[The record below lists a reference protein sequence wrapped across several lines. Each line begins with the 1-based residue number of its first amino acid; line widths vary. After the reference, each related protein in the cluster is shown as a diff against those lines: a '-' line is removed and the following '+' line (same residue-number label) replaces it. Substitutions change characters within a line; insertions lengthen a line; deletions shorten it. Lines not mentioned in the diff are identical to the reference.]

1 MAFIKERGNENF
13 IIQYNTS
20 MKDEFQIL
28 IGNGLIKEVNNCLF
42 IYNNKTELWWLVNS
56 DWHYLFIPK
65 NGLTSNG
72 RLWNLT
78 GMKKK
83 LFSDKKKPAMI
94 PPKNVIE
101 LSKDQVAN
109 LILQV
114 AEKDLTF
121 SQVYERLKGQL
132 DLPNYILPDKED

>member
-28 IGNGLIKEVNNCLF
+28 VGNGLIKEVNNCLF

-83 LFSDKKKPAMI
+83 LFSDMKKPAMI

-109 LILQV
+109 LILQI

>member
-28 IGNGLIKEVNNCLF
+28 VGNGLIKEVNNCLF

-83 LFSDKKKPAMI
+83 LFSDKKKPAMV

-109 LILQV
+109 LILQI

>member
-28 IGNGLIKEVNNCLF
+28 VGNGLIKEVNNCLF

-56 DWHYLFIPK
+56 DWHYLFIPM

-72 RLWNLT
+72 RLWNIT

-109 LILQV
+109 LILQI

-121 SQVYERLKGQL
+121 SQVYERLRGQL

>member
-28 IGNGLIKEVNNCLF
+28 VGNGLIKEVNNCLF
-42 IYNNKTELWWLVNS
+42 IYNNKTELWWLVKS
-56 DWHYLFIPK
+56 DWHYLYIPK

-72 RLWNLT
+72 RLWNIT

-109 LILQV
+109 LILQI

-121 SQVYERLKGQL
+121 SQVYERLRGQL

>member
-28 IGNGLIKEVNNCLF
+28 VGNGLIKEVNNCLF

-72 RLWNLT
+72 RLWNIT

-109 LILQV
+109 LILQI

-121 SQVYERLKGQL
+121 SQVYEGLRGQL

>member
-28 IGNGLIKEVNNCLF
+28 VGNGLIKEVNNCLF

-109 LILQV
+109 LLFQV

-121 SQVYERLKGQL
+121 YQVYERLKDQL
-132 DLPNYILPDKED
+132 DLPNYTLPDKED

>member
-28 IGNGLIKEVNNCLF
+28 VGNGLIKEVNNCLF
-42 IYNNKTELWWLVNS
+42 IYNNTTELWWVVNS

-72 RLWNLT
+72 RLWNIT

-109 LILQV
+109 LILQI

-121 SQVYERLKGQL
+121 SQVYEGLRGQL

>member
-28 IGNGLIKEVNNCLF
+28 VGNGLIKEVNNCLF
-42 IYNNKTELWWLVNS
+42 VYNNKTELWWLVNS

-72 RLWNLT
+72 RLWNIT

-109 LILQV
+109 LILQI

>member
-28 IGNGLIKEVNNCLF
+28 VGNGLIKEVNNCLF

-72 RLWNLT
+72 RLWNIT

-109 LILQV
+109 LILQI

-121 SQVYERLKGQL
+121 SQVYERLRGQL
-132 DLPNYILPDKED
+132 YLPNYILPDKED

>member
-28 IGNGLIKEVNNCLF
+28 VGNGLIKEVNNCLF

-109 LILQV
+109 LILQI

>member
-28 IGNGLIKEVNNCLF
+28 VGNGLIKEVNNCLF

-65 NGLTSNG
+65 TGLTSNG
-72 RLWNLT
+72 RLWNIT

-109 LILQV
+109 LILQI

-121 SQVYERLKGQL
+121 SQVYERLRGQL

>member
-28 IGNGLIKEVNNCLF
+28 VGNGLIKEVNNCLF
-42 IYNNKTELWWLVNS
+42 IYNNKTELWWLINS

-72 RLWNLT
+72 RLWNIT

-109 LILQV
+109 LILQI

-121 SQVYERLKGQL
+121 SQVYERLRGQL

>member
-28 IGNGLIKEVNNCLF
+28 VGNGLIKEVNNCLF

-56 DWHYLFIPK
+56 DWHYLFIPN

-72 RLWNLT
+72 RLWNIT

-109 LILQV
+109 LILQI

-121 SQVYERLKGQL
+121 SQVYERLRGQL

>member
-28 IGNGLIKEVNNCLF
+28 VGNGLIKEVNNCLF

-72 RLWNLT
+72 RLWNIT

-109 LILQV
+109 LILQI

>member
-28 IGNGLIKEVNNCLF
+28 VGNGLIKEVNNCLF

-72 RLWNLT
+72 RLWNIT

-109 LILQV
+109 LILQI
-114 AEKDLTF
+114 AEKDLTVR
-121 SQVYERLKGQL
+121 QVYERLRGQL

>member
-28 IGNGLIKEVNNCLF
+28 VGNGLIKEVNNCLF

-56 DWHYLFIPK
+56 YWHYLFIPK

-72 RLWNLT
+72 RLWNIT

-109 LILQV
+109 LILQI

>member
-28 IGNGLIKEVNNCLF
+28 VGNGLIKEVNNCLF

-72 RLWNLT
+72 RFWNIT

-109 LILQV
+109 LILQI

-121 SQVYERLKGQL
+121 SQVYERLRGQL

>member
-28 IGNGLIKEVNNCLF
+28 VGNGLIKEVNNCLF
-42 IYNNKTELWWLVNS
+42 IYNNKTELWWLINS

>member
-28 IGNGLIKEVNNCLF
+28 VGNGLIKEVNNCLF

-121 SQVYERLKGQL
+121 SQVYKRLKGQL

>member
-28 IGNGLIKEVNNCLF
+28 VGSGLIKEVNNCLF

-72 RLWNLT
+72 RLWNIT

-109 LILQV
+109 LILQI

-121 SQVYERLKGQL
+121 SQVYERLRGQL

>member
-28 IGNGLIKEVNNCLF
+28 VGNGLIKEVNNCLF
-42 IYNNKTELWWLVNS
+42 VYNNKTELWWLVNS

-72 RLWNLT
+72 RLWNIT

-109 LILQV
+109 LILQI

-121 SQVYERLKGQL
+121 SQVYERLRGQL

>member
-28 IGNGLIKEVNNCLF
+28 VGNGLIKEVNNCLF

-83 LFSDKKKPAMI
+83 LFSDKKKPAMV

-101 LSKDQVAN
+101 LSNDQVAN
-109 LILQV
+109 LILQI

>member
-28 IGNGLIKEVNNCLF
+28 VGNGLIKEVNNCLF

-72 RLWNLT
+72 RLWNIT

>member
-28 IGNGLIKEVNNCLF
+28 VGNGLIKEVNNCLF

>member
-1 MAFIKERGNENF
+1 VAFIKERGNENF

-28 IGNGLIKEVNNCLF
+28 VGNGLIKEVNNCLF

-72 RLWNLT
+72 RLWNIT

-109 LILQV
+109 LILQI

-121 SQVYERLKGQL
+121 SQVYERLRGQL
-132 DLPNYILPDKED
+132 YLPNYILPDKED

>member
-28 IGNGLIKEVNNCLF
+28 VGNGLIKEVNNCLF

-109 LILQV
+109 LILQI
-114 AEKDLTF
+114 AKKDLTF

>member
-1 MAFIKERGNENF
+1 VAFIKERGNENF

-28 IGNGLIKEVNNCLF
+28 VGNGLIKEVNNCLF

-72 RLWNLT
+72 RLWNIT

-109 LILQV
+109 LILQI

-121 SQVYERLKGQL
+121 SQVYERLRGQL

>member
-28 IGNGLIKEVNNCLF
+28 VSNGLIKEVNNCLF

-72 RLWNLT
+72 RLWNIT

-109 LILQV
+109 LILQI

-121 SQVYERLKGQL
+121 SQVYERLRGQL

>member
-28 IGNGLIKEVNNCLF
+28 VGNGLIKEVNNCLF

-72 RLWNLT
+72 RLWNIT

-109 LILQV
+109 LILQI

-121 SQVYERLKGQL
+121 SQVYERLRGQL

>member
-28 IGNGLIKEVNNCLF
+28 VGNGLIKEVNNCLF

-78 GMKKK
+78 GIKKK

-109 LILQV
+109 LILQI

>member
-1 MAFIKERGNENF
+1 
-13 IIQYNTS
+13 
-20 MKDEFQIL
+20 
-28 IGNGLIKEVNNCLF
+28 
-42 IYNNKTELWWLVNS
+42 
-56 DWHYLFIPK
+56 
-65 NGLTSNG
+65 
-72 RLWNLT
+72 
-78 GMKKK
+78 MKKK

-109 LILQV
+109 LILQI

-121 SQVYERLKGQL
+121 SQVYERLRGQL